1 MESQTL
7 FSVKNKVVVITG
19 GGSGI
24 GLMISQGFVKNG
36 AKVYIT
42 SRKAQVLEKT
52 AKELTEQGPG
62 QCIALAGD
70 LQDVNQVKRLT
81 EKLAELEPQG
91 IDVL

>member
-62 QCIALAGD
+62 
-70 LQDVNQVKRLT
+70 
-81 EKLAELEPQG
+81 
-91 IDVL
+91 